1 MKEDIISF
9 ESQIDPAYNV
19 SVVYREY
26 ERYDEL
32 VDIMGKFGD
41 TIALLSLN
49 TNHIFVDGEKLTD
62 LNFDH
67 LLAIQAHEICHS
79 VLKHSPGISEVEE
92 IEADLAAISLLTEI
106 GYYKAADLLAERL
119 QNVRCIDYSL
129 ETFKETLSQGKLDL
143 YEEYLKLLSK

>member
-32 VDIMGKFGD
+32 ADIMGKFGD
-41 TIALLSLN
+41 TIALLNLN

-79 VLKHSPGISEVEE
+79 VLRHSPGISEAEE
-92 IEADLAAISLLTEI
+92 IEADLHET
-106 GYYKAADLLAERL
+106 KL
-119 QNVRCIDYSL
+119 QQEKIDYIRS
-129 ETFKETLSQGKLDL
+129 DL
-143 YEEYLKLLSK
+143 